1 MSFFHKS
8 LTVIKLPD
16 QNLLNANENEKE
28 KEAKTPPKP
37 TAKAS
42 VFVGNSNSSLSKT
55 QDIVIKPEPLGEYYE
70 SRKKLIFGKVNI
82 LEEQSFL
89 SQFLLKSQKKI
100 NKEHNQLI
108 KHSFFFDR
116 DHYHFRH

>member
-28 KEAKTPPKP
+28 KEAKPPPKP

-55 QDIVIKPEPLGEYYE
+55 QDIVVKPEPLGEYYE
-70 SRKKLIFGKVNI
+70 NRKKLIFGKVNI

-108 KHSFFFDR
+108 KHSFFF
-116 DHYHFRH
+116 

>member
-16 QNLLNANENEKE
+16 QNLLNANENEEE
-28 KEAKTPPKP
+28 KEAKPPPKP

-55 QDIVIKPEPLGEYYE
+55 QDIVVKPEPLGEYYE
-70 SRKKLIFGKVNI
+70 SRKKLIFEK
-82 LEEQSFL
+82 
-89 SQFLLKSQKKI
+89 
-100 NKEHNQLI
+100 LI
-108 KHSFFFDR
+108 
-116 DHYHFRH
+116 Y